1 MKVKKNQVINQN
13 QEDTESLMLQDLVKR
28 DSQMNYSIQE
38 RGDSMASEDD
48 PDKDMSR
55 SLIQSHNQSSK
66 KAMFS
71 KMTTKQVDV
80 NIPTG
85 QSVPDMNE

>member
-13 QEDTESLMLQDLVKR
+13 QEDTESQMLQDLVKR

-38 RGDSMASEDD
+38 RGESMASEDD

-71 KMTTKQVDV
+71 KMPTKQVDV

>member
-1 MKVKKNQVINQN
+1 MKVKKNQVINR
-13 QEDTESLMLQDLVKR
+13 EDTESQMLQDLVKR

-38 RGDSMASEDD
+38 RGESMASEDD

>member
-55 SLIQSHNQSSK
+55 SLIQSLNQSSK

-71 KMTTKQVDV
+71 KISTKQVDV

>member
-1 MKVKKNQVINQN
+1 
-13 QEDTESLMLQDLVKR
+13 
-28 DSQMNYSIQE
+28 
-38 RGDSMASEDD
+38 MASEDD
-48 PDKDMSR
+48 AEKDMSR

-71 KMTTKQVDV
+71 KMPTKQVSV
-80 NIPTG
+80 NVPTG

>member
-1 MKVKKNQVINQN
+1 MKVKKNQVINR
-13 QEDTESLMLQDLVKR
+13 EDTESQMLQDLVKR

-71 KMTTKQVDV
+71 KMPTKQVDV